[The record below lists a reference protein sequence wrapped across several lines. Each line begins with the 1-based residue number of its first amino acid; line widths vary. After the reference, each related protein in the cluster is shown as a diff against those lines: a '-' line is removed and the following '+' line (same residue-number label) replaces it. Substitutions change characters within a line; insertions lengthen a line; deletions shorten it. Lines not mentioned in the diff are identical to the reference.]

1 MADKSLN
8 TRISQKYDTLENWE
22 SNNPVLLKGE
32 IALVEVS
39 SNNNLVHNAPTVLMK
54 VGDGESTFSE
64 LEYSSSLASDVYPW
78 AKQASKPSY
87 TTNELSLP
95 LMSNNIDTDYTTQGI
110 VPMSGA
116 NRFAFLP
123 ADQIIVEQ
131 STDAG
136 QTWEAYP
143 NQSETIKGRLFLGT
157 DASSVVSIPTKDGVK
172 SCDCMVRI
180 SITGQK
186 FNVPEGTPETGKF
199 NYWNKDYILSSERYF
214 NPNLY
219 SIYLSSASDSIQLTL
234 EMYDGYGQLKSTQ
247 VYDKLQGYS
256 GRNNL
261 RGTASTFGGGY
272 STII

>member
-95 LMSNNIDTDYTTQGI
+95 LVVANKPDLVAQGI
-110 VPMSGA
+110 IPNTGA

-123 ADQIIVEQ
+123 TDQIILEQ
-131 STDAG
+131 SIA
-136 QTWEAYP
+136 
-143 NQSETIKGRLFLGT
+143 
-157 DASSVVSIPTKDGVK
+157 
-172 SCDCMVRI
+172 
-180 SITGQK
+180 
-186 FNVPEGTPETGKF
+186 
-199 NYWNKDYILSSERYF
+199 
-214 NPNLY
+214 
-219 SIYLSSASDSIQLTL
+219 
-234 EMYDGYGQLKSTQ
+234 
-247 VYDKLQGYS
+247 
-256 GRNNL
+256 
-261 RGTASTFGGGY
+261 GGG
-272 STII
+272 